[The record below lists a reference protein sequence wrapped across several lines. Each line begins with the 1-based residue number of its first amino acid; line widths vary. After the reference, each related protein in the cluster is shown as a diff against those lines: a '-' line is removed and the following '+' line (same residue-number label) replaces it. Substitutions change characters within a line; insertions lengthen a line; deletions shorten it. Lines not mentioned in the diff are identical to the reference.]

1 MELNDSTTDNLILKL
16 FDAGAVK
23 FGEFTLKS
31 GIKSPVYFDLRVMVS
46 YPEIMKEVSE
56 VLWNIAEKMDAKF
69 DSICGVPYTALPIA
83 TLMSVEHRKPMLIR
97 RKEAKDYGT
106 AKMIEGHF
114 EKGDKCLVVEDIVT
128 SGSSIFETSESL
140 VAVGLKVTDAVVLL
154 DRCQGGSA
162 RLQQH
167 GIKTESAFTIR
178 KVLDVLVQHEKIK
191 LPMKREVEEFIDGN
205 QFESKSIFTPRKIS
219 PEVLTYAERAKL
231 CKNPVAR
238 KLLNLIEEKQTNLA
252 FAADVTDAEEF
263 LKLADVLGPHIC
275 IFKTHIDILKN
286 FSSDVVTKLKALAV
300 KHRYLIFEDRK
311 FADIGGTVK
320 HQYRAGVHKIVEWA
334 DIVNAHPVPGH
345 GVVEGLKEAATGK
358 QRGCLL
364 IAEMSSKGNLA
375 TGQYTAAAVKMAEEM
390 SDFVIGFIS
399 QSAVSAKPY
408 MIHMTPGVKL
418 VPGSGTLGQQ
428 YVTPQ
433 QAIVEKGSDIII
445 VGRDIYE
452 ASNRVGAAAN
462 YKKVGYQAY
471 CARMFRRKDKD

>member
-1 MELNDSTTDNLILKL
+1 MESQDENTDGLILKL

-23 FGEFTLKS
+23 FGDFTLKS

-46 YPEIMKEVSE
+46 FPEIMEEVAG
-56 VLWNIAEKMDAKF
+56 VLWKVAENMEAQF
-69 DSICGVPYTALPIA
+69 DTICGVPYTALPIA
-83 TLMSVEHRKPMLIR
+83 TLMAVKHNKPMLIR

-106 AKMIEGHF
+106 SKMIEGRF
-114 EKGDKCLVVEDIVT
+114 EKGDKCLIVEDIVT

-154 DRCQGGSA
+154 DRCQGGID
-162 RLQQH
+162 RLMQN
-167 GIKTESAFTIR
+167 GINTQSAFNIR
-178 KVLDVLVQHEKIK
+178 KVLDVLVKHEKIQV
-191 LPMKREVEEFIDGN
+191 PVKREVEDFIGNN
-205 QFESKSIFTPRKIS
+205 QFDSKSIFTPRMKSQEILS
-219 PEVLTYAERAKL
+219 FAERAKL
-231 CKNPVAR
+231 CKNPVTR
-238 KLLNLIEEKQTNLA
+238 RLLNLIEEKQTNLA

-275 IFKTHIDILKN
+275 IFKTHIDIIKN
-286 FSSDVVTKLKALAV
+286 FTSDVITKLTALAK
-300 KHRYLIFEDRK
+300 KHNFLLFEDRK

-345 GVVEGLKEAATGK
+345 GVVEGLREAARGK

-375 TGQYTAAAVKMAEEM
+375 TGDYTKATVKMAEEM

-399 QSAVSAKPY
+399 QSAVSSKPF

-418 VPGSGTLGQQ
+418 IPGDGNLGQQ

-433 QAIVEKGSDIII
+433 EAIVEKGSDVII

-452 ASNRVGAAAN
+452 SSNRVAAAAN

-471 CARMFRRKDKD
+471 CARMFRRKEKD